1 MLERLT
7 GLKDKVINWIS
18 CGSFGLSL
26 ICICIGLDKLFRY
39 KNGDV
44 YPYELQNAYVGG
56 DAYNYIIN
64 GNYATACFVLA
75 TMFVIIGFGVLV
87 FAYLKQ
93 AYCERTTKSEPI
105 ETETSNFKV
114 EEL

>member
-7 GLKDKVINWIS
+7 GIKDKVITGFHVALLVYRWS
-18 CGSFGLSL
+18 AFASDL
-26 ICICIGLDKLFRY
+26 IKLFRY

-44 YPYELQNAYVGG
+44 YPYDLHNAYVGR

-93 AYCERTTKSEPI
+93 AYSEPTVKNEPA
-105 ETETSNFKV
+105 ETETPNFQV

>member
-1 MLERLT
+1 MQSKTLRMRLSCRGFSFT
-7 GLKDKVINWIS
+7 RDK
-18 CGSFGLSL
+18 
-26 ICICIGLDKLFRY
+26 
-39 KNGDV
+39 
-44 YPYELQNAYVGG
+44 PYDLHNAYVGG

-93 AYCERTTKSEPI
+93 AYSEPTVKNEPT
-105 ETETSNFKV
+105 ETETPNFQV
-114 EEL
+114 EETLMRGQAK